1 MRLFSTGQFLSLC
14 VFIFLNLGCTKEFQK
29 DSSSDFQLSS
39 NSNGNAQLEN
49 NPAGARIIKDA
60 YIVVFRDDVADVDQ
74 LTEALSKQG
83 GFKARFKYKNAI
95 KGFAASIPEQAL
107 PGISRNPNVKYVEP
121 DQEVR
126 LEATQTGATWGL
138 DRIDQQSLPLSGSYT
153 YNSSG
158 SSVDAYIF
166 DTGIRYDHTEFGG
179 RAFKLF
185 DATITGGDGVDRN
198 GHGTHVAGTVGGATY
213 GVAKSV
219 TLYGVKV
226 LGDGGSGSYSGII
239 AGMEQVIIHH
249 TTKPAVGNMSLGGGA
264 SVSVDDAVRN
274 VIADGVVMCVAAGN
288 SNVDAIN
295 TTPARTIEAITVGST
310 TSTDAR
316 SSFSN
321 YGSVVDIFA
330 PGSSIT
336 SAWYTGTTATNTIS
350 GTSMASPHVAGA
362 SALYLEA
369 FPGSTPA
376 QVQQGLKNYAIPGKV
391 TSVPAGTVNLLLYM
405 NFVPSSNPPSAA
417 SLISPA
423 NSATGV
429 STSPTFSW
437 AAATNATSY
446 TLQVSADQNFASFV
460 SQQNTTVTSASVV
473 GLAQATL
480 YYWRVIAKNN
490 LGEATSL
497 LRSFTTLLNSPSL
510 VSPANTAKNI
520 SRTPTLSWSSVSGAD
535 GYELMVSTSSSFSTS
550 TTYST
555 AGTSYVLPLLS
566 SRITYYW
573 RVRAKKGTVFSS
585 WSGSRRFT
593 TI

>member
-1 MRLFSTGQFLSLC
+1 MRIFSAGQFLSLC

-29 DSSSDFQLSS
+29 DSSSDIQL
-39 NSNGNAQLEN
+39 NSIANGNAQLEN
-49 NPAGARIIKDA
+49 TPAGARIIKDA

-83 GFKARFKYKNAI
+83 GFKARFKYNYAI
-95 KGFAASIPEQAL
+95 KGFAATIPEQAL
-107 PGISRNPNVKYVEP
+107 PGISKNP
-121 DQEVR
+121 
-126 LEATQTGATWGL
+126 
-138 DRIDQQSLPLSGSYT
+138 PLNGTYT
-153 YNSSG
+153 YNSNG

-166 DTGIRYDHTEFGG
+166 DTGIKYDHTEFGG

-198 GHGTHVAGTVGGATY
+198 GHGTHVAGTVGGTNY

-226 LGDGGSGSYSGII
+226 LGDSGSGTYSGII
-239 AGMEQVIIHH
+239 AGIDQAIIHH
-249 TTKPAVGNMSLGGGA
+249 TTRPAVGNMSLGGGYY
-264 SVSVDDAVRN
+264 SPLNTAVKN
-274 VIADGVVMCVAAGN
+274 AITDGIVMCVAAGN
-288 SNVDAIN
+288 STADA
-295 TTPARTIEAITVGST
+295 TTYSPASTPEAITVGATASND
-310 TSTDAR
+310 SWAG
-316 SSFSN
+316 FSN
-321 YGSVVDIFA
+321 YGSFVDILA
-330 PGSSIT
+330 PGVNIT
-336 SAWYTGTTATNTIS
+336 SSWADITTSNNLYSTIS

-369 FPGSTPA
+369 FPGATPA
-376 QVQQGLKNYAIPGKV
+376 QVQQGLKNYATSGKV
-391 TSVPAGTVNLLLYM
+391 TSVPAGTVSLLLNT

-417 SLISPA
+417 SLTSPA
-423 NSATGV
+423 NSATGI
-429 STSPTFSW
+429 SISPTFSW

-446 TLQVSADQNFASFV
+446 ILQISLVPEFTSPFI
-460 SQQNTTVTSASVV
+460 QQNTTGTTLSVS

-480 YYWRVIAKNN
+480 YYWRVVAKNIH
-490 LGEATSL
+490 GETTSL
-497 LRSFTTLLNSPSL
+497 SRSFTTLLSSPSL
-510 VSPANTAKNI
+510 VSPTNTAKNV
-520 SRTPTLSWSSVSGAD
+520 SRTPTLSWSSVSGSD

-555 AGTSYVLPLLS
+555 AGTSYVLPQLS

-573 RVRAKKGTVFSS
+573 RVRAKKGTVFST